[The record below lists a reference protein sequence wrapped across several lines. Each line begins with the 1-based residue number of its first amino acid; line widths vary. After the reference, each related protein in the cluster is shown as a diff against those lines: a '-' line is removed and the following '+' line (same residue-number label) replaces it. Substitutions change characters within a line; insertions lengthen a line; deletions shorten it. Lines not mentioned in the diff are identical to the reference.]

1 MTITRRQ
8 LLRGL
13 GAAAGLGNFSGLLEG
28 CSFLHLKTDLASD
41 LYRKPEEQ
49 KEQESKQ
56 QPAGRQPLVIS
67 SDQPGQ
73 SSPPLENSD
82 VTNSQEVS
90 IDRLAQ
96 DGPLKG
102 IDSTRNIMYLAL
114 DIERLFSLPVTNE
127 AYHTI
132 DLIREA
138 AASTIMPEQQP
149 EAKLRA
155 LDSIL
160 NDKFKFKL
168 TGRIDLLTGEIK
180 DQVTTLGEGLDSEN
194 RQLDCD
200 TSSLLFIGIGE
211 DLGWPVQGVRV
222 PYHFFVRWALSDKK
236 AHPQHPHINWDTV
249 HRDKFMDLAY
259 WVNYRVD
266 KSARDNGVYMK
277 SLAREQT
284 ISTIFEQ
291 VGRALRKKGD
301 YEKAVDAYSRA
312 IALDDTN
319 VFAWIN
325 RGDSLT
331 QLKRYNE
338 AVASFLEATKRDPS
352 LFDSYRGLSF
362 AYQQLGRK
370 KDAEEAAKTAEQ
382 MWNEWHGLGN

>member
-1 MTITRRQ
+1 MTFTRRR
-8 LLRGL
+8 LLKGF
-13 GAAAGLGNFSGLLEG
+13 GAVVGLGNFSGALEG
-28 CSFLHLKTDLASD
+28 CSFLRLKTDLASD
-41 LYRKPEEQ
+41 LYRQPEEQ
-49 KEQESKQ
+49 KDQENKQ
-56 QPAGRQPLVIS
+56 QPAHRQPLALPDDQ
-67 SDQPGQ
+67 SD
-73 SSPPLENSD
+73 PPPKNSD
-82 VTNSQEVS
+82 VTNPQEIS
-90 IDRLAQ
+90 IDRLVQ

-102 IDSTRNIMYLAL
+102 LDPTRNIVYIAL
-114 DIERLFSLPVTNE
+114 DIERLFGLPVPSE

-132 DLIREA
+132 DAIREA
-138 AASTIMPEQQP
+138 AASTIIPEQQP

-168 TGRIDLLTGEIK
+168 TRKIDLLTGDIK
-180 DQVTTLGEGLDSEN
+180 DQVTTLGEGLGLEKW
-194 RQLDCD
+194 QLDCD
-200 TSSLLFIGIGE
+200 TSSILFIGIGE

-222 PYHFFVRWALSDKK
+222 PYHFFVRWALSDKE
-236 AHPQHPHINWDTV
+236 AHPFHPYINWDTV
-249 HRDKFMDLAY
+249 NRDKFMDLAY
-259 WVNYRVD
+259 WVNYRVN
-266 KSARDNGVYMK
+266 KSARDSGMYMK

-291 VGRALRKKGD
+291 VGRALRRKDD

-325 RGDSLT
+325 RGDSFT

-338 AVASFLEATKRDPS
+338 AVASFLEAAKRDPT
-352 LFDSYRGLSF
+352 LFESYRGLAF
-362 AYQQLGRK
+362 AYQQQGRQ

-382 MWNEWHGLGN
+382 MWNQWHRLGS